1 MSNSTHA
8 PQPTAHPAPGQGQG
22 NGPAAGE
29 AVERRGRHAP
39 PLVAPAVIEA
49 ARASAGR
56 ESREAAQLDTGNVA
70 RSEVRGPLAAPVE
83 LPVSPL
89 IDTGNTGNTEIDGV
103 DDQLAILANQEIG
116 NERFDP
122 SEWRIEVYTN
132 RNGRRYWNLRRRGKR
147 GGKANWKFGGKF
159 DGLSQERQEQYWQ
172 RAKGG

>member
-1 MSNSTHA
+1 
-8 PQPTAHPAPGQGQG
+8 
-22 NGPAAGE
+22 
-29 AVERRGRHAP
+29 
-39 PLVAPAVIEA
+39 
-49 ARASAGR
+49 
-56 ESREAAQLDTGNVA
+56 VA

-83 LPVSPL
+83 LPVSPQ
-89 IDTGNTGNTEIDGV
+89 IDTGNTGNTEILALDGV

-159 DGLSQERQEQYWQ
+159 DELSQERQEQYWQ

>member
-1 MSNSTHA
+1 M
-8 PQPTAHPAPGQGQG
+8 
-22 NGPAAGE
+22 
-29 AVERRGRHAP
+29 
-39 PLVAPAVIEA
+39 
-49 ARASAGR
+49 ASAGR
-56 ESREAAQLDTGNVA
+56 EGRGAARVEASAAPTNDTGSVA
-70 RSEVRGPLAAPVE
+70 RSEVRGPLATPVA

-89 IDTGNTGNTEIDGV
+89 TDTGNTGNTELVALGGV

>member
-1 MSNSTHA
+1 M
-8 PQPTAHPAPGQGQG
+8 
-22 NGPAAGE
+22 
-29 AVERRGRHAP
+29 
-39 PLVAPAVIEA
+39 VA
-49 ARASAGR
+49 
-56 ESREAAQLDTGNVA
+56 DTGNVA
-70 RSEVRGPLAAPVE
+70 RSEVRGPLAAPAE

-89 IDTGNTGNTEIDGV
+89 TDTGNTGNTEILALDGV